1 MIIKKLLLSVSITSI
16 LFLQAVHSQVEKK
29 SDKIKVYS
37 PTTAN
42 TSNSDNSYK
51 WAVKTDVF
59 SFITGEVPLI
69 FEYRLANKFSV
80 EGSAGLTYS
89 FWPNGMGFF
98 SKEDNDSD
106 KTEANIGSAFRV
118 GLKYYPS
125 SDWDAIE
132 GWGFG
137 VQLFTTRDNRSY
149 KKDGTYILEN
159 ANVSDYKDTEKKIGA
174 LLTISKQVFWDS
186 NISYEY
192 ILGIGIASV
201 KRNHYKIDTD
211 YAKRETKF
219 TPLLSEK
226 FVPSFKIGLR
236 IGFGN

>member
-1 MIIKKLLLSVSITSI
+1 MTIKKLLLSLLLTSI
-16 LFLQAVHSQVEKK
+16 FFLENAHSQVEKQ

-37 PTTAN
+37 PTTSN

-51 WAVKTDVF
+51 WTIKTDLL
-59 SFITGEVPLI
+59 SFLTGEVPLI

-89 FWPNGMGFF
+89 FWPNGMSFF
-98 SKEDNDSD
+98 GKEDNNSD
-106 KTEANIGSAFRV
+106 TTEANIGSAFRIGV
-118 GLKYYPS
+118 KYYPS

-137 VQLFTTRDNRSY
+137 VQLFTTKDNRGY
-149 KKDGTYILEN
+149 KKDGTYIIGNTNLDN
-159 ANVSDYKDTEKKIGA
+159 YKDTEKRIGA

-192 ILGIGIASV
+192 IIGVGVSSIERKHYSV
-201 KRNHYKIDTD
+201 EADF
-211 YAKRETKF
+211 AKQETKF
-219 TPLLSEK
+219 TPISSEK
-226 FVPSFKIGLR
+226 FAPSFKIGMR